1 MDKLNTLNI
10 KINKAIANIK
20 NQYLSDEENYPWLIG
35 YSGGKDSTCTSQL
48 VFKALIEL
56 KEAGFC
62 LKRKVVIYSSDTMIE
77 NPLVKEIVNNNI
89 DLINKA
95 SEKYNLPVEAYI
107 LKPDKAKT
115 FWVNII
121 GRGYPNPNTNFRWC
135 TDRLKIEPA
144 NSFVKKNIDES
155 GEVIILLG
163 VRQGESST
171 RDRVINS
178 RSIDGENL
186 SRHPSLSNAFVFS
199 PIKDFETADV
209 FMYLNQMVSPWGS
222 NNKELYFF
230 YEESGGGECP
240 LFLSKEDKTS
250 SNSCGNSRLGCWCCT
265 VVESDKSLSG
275 FINTGWHDDL
285 QPLLNF
291 RNWLFSIRDDE
302 NYRSFYRMNGS
313 VYTRKVEAKYDD
325 DGKYL
330 LIPKKGKKKEIIIR
344 IDEDGKFSEN
354 TNFILLEVDKM
365 SEYLK
370 QNNLS
375 FKNKEMAKIILYDKI
390 NDEYSRIGMGPYNEY
405 GRLEIL
411 KKLLV
416 AEKLYN
422 EGRKKPVELISDSEI
437 EEIKKLWIK
446 NSFDVEKIDE
456 LLSENGRNAVSLVYD
471 SFDINNSMYEEKLK
485 KILSNE
491 NLDYEVVNTL
501 IGYEKNLVTKDKR
514 TAMQDIIDS
523 ILKADKNNY

>member
-1 MDKLNTLNI
+1 
-10 KINKAIANIK
+10 
-20 NQYLSDEENYPWLIG
+20 
-35 YSGGKDSTCTSQL
+35 
-48 VFKALIEL
+48 
-56 KEAGFC
+56 
-62 LKRKVVIYSSDTMIE
+62 
-77 NPLVKEIVNNNI
+77 
-89 DLINKA
+89 
-95 SEKYNLPVEAYI
+95 
-107 LKPDKAKT
+107 
-115 FWVNII
+115 
-121 GRGYPNPNTNFRWC
+121 
-135 TDRLKIEPA
+135 
-144 NSFVKKNIDES
+144 
-155 GEVIILLG
+155 
-163 VRQGESST
+163 
-171 RDRVINS
+171 
-178 RSIDGENL
+178 
-186 SRHPSLSNAFVFS
+186 
-199 PIKDFETADV
+199 
-209 FMYLNQMVSPWGS
+209 
-222 NNKELYFF
+222 
-230 YEESGGGECP
+230 
-240 LFLSKEDKTS
+240 
-250 SNSCGNSRLGCWCCT
+250 
-265 VVESDKSLSG
+265 
-275 FINTGWHDDL
+275 
-285 QPLLNF
+285 
-291 RNWLFSIRDDE
+291 
-302 NYRSFYRMNGS
+302 MNGS

-344 IDEDGKFSEN
+344 IDEDVKFSEN

-422 EGRKKPVELISDSEI
+422 EGRKKPIELISDSEI

>member
-1 MDKLNTLNI
+1 MMKRTLI
-10 KINKAIANIK
+10 FFTAVFLI
-20 NQYLSDEENYPWLIG
+20 LSDC
-35 YSGGKDSTCTSQL
+35 SAKQTDAQT
-48 VFKALIEL
+48 
-56 KEAGFC
+56 
-62 LKRKVVIYSSDTMIE
+62 IE
-77 NPLVKEIVNNNI
+77 NP
-89 DLINKA
+89 D
-95 SEKYNLPVEAYI
+95 
-107 LKPDKAKT
+107 
-115 FWVNII
+115 
-121 GRGYPNPNTNFRWC
+121 
-135 TDRLKIEPA
+135 
-144 NSFVKKNIDES
+144 
-155 GEVIILLG
+155 
-163 VRQGESST
+163 
-171 RDRVINS
+171 
-178 RSIDGENL
+178 
-186 SRHPSLSNAFVFS
+186 
-199 PIKDFETADV
+199 
-209 FMYLNQMVSPWGS
+209 
-222 NNKELYFF
+222 
-230 YEESGGGECP
+230 
-240 LFLSKEDKTS
+240 
-250 SNSCGNSRLGCWCCT
+250 
-265 VVESDKSLSG
+265 
-275 FINTGWHDDL
+275 
-285 QPLLNF
+285 
-291 RNWLFSIRDDE
+291 
-302 NYRSFYRMNGS
+302 GS
-313 VYTRKVEAKYDD
+313 VSIT
-325 DGKYL
+325 
-330 LIPKKGKKKEIIIR
+330 R

-422 EGRKKPVELISDSEI
+422 EGRKKPIELISDSEI

-501 IGYEKNLVTKDKR
+501 IGYEKNIVTKDKR